1 MQRFLHR
8 RRKLGNK
15 GFTLIELIVVIA
27 VIGVLVLLAAPK
39 FLGYTRD
46 AKVAAL
52 QSDVKTLSNAAL
64 LFNIESEDDRWPF
77 TDDTDGDGTLDYE
90 VSWGDIPYGLQE
102 SLTAKDSDINTRKI
116 VLMQE
121 SALDP
126 STGIMYKYIKNLNN
140 PISHYIV
147 VVEGSLEGEV
157 FHIGPDT
164 DTSPTVS
171 YVDAGQIDGDRK
183 TTWYGVDANVT
194 VANVGDDVTDTDTEF
209 DKVNGVDVPTP

>member
-1 MQRFLHR
+1 MQRFLR
-8 RRKLGNK
+8 KRRKLGNK

-27 VIGVLVLLAAPK
+27 VIGILVLLAAPK

-52 QSDVKTLSNAAL
+52 QSDVKTLSNAVL
-64 LFNIESEDDRWPF
+64 LYNIESEDDRWPF
-77 TDDTDGDGTLDYE
+77 TEDTNDADGGLLDYE
-90 VSWGDIPYGLQE
+90 VAWADIPYGLQE
-102 SLTAKDSDINTRKI
+102 SLKDKDSTIDTKKI

-140 PISHYIV
+140 PISHYV
-147 VVEGSLEGEV
+147 LVVEGSLEGEV
-157 FHIGPDT
+157 FHIGPEDAT
-164 DTSPTVS
+164 NGYDK
-171 YVDAGQIDGDRK
+171 AGQIDGDRK

-194 VANVGDDVTDTDTEF
+194 VDNVGDDIVTGPTNFE
-209 DKVNGVDVPTP
+209 KINGVDVP